1 MTELKLLDT
10 FSGIGGFSYAAE
22 KIVGGFKTTA
32 FVECEPFCQRVLNQ
46 HWPHVPIFPDI
57 KTYNPEPHS
66 ADIITEGFPCQDI
79 SVAGRQAGIKQ
90 GTRSGLFYELMRVI
104 RQLRPRYIVLEN
116 VAAITT
122 NGLNIVLGSLAEAG
136 YDAEWS
142 CIRASDMGGCHR
154 RDRWW
159 LVAYLHCQQQDRTED
174 KIQAGRSITATCTA
188 SDSKG
193 LLSYGGES
201 KYHGE
206 FEQQTLSEL
215 RNCHRSDSAYSN
227 STGTQGLRPKRQLR
241 ETCEEV
247 TPKWRP
253 GPQLLSPDWRSY
265 ISQPLLRRGDDG
277 LSNRVD
283 RLKSLGNSVV
293 PQVAAIPLQRVLE
306 LASS

>member
-22 KIVGGFKTTA
+22 RIVGGFKTIA
-32 FVECEPFCQRVLNQ
+32 FVECEPFCQKILNQ
-46 HWPHVPIFPDI
+46 HWPHVPIFSDI
-57 KTYNPEPHS
+57 KTYDAEPYS
-66 ADIITEGFPCQDI
+66 ADIITAGFPCQDI

-122 NGLNIVLGSLAEAG
+122 NGLDIVLGSLAEAG

-159 LVAYLHCQQQDRTED
+159 LVAY
-174 KIQAGRSITATCTA
+174 A
-188 SDSKG
+188 
-193 LLSYGGES
+193 
-201 KYHGE
+201 
-206 FEQQTLSEL
+206 
-215 RNCHRSDSAYSN
+215 N
-227 STGTQGLRPKRQLR
+227 STGTQGLRPERQLR
-241 ETCEEV
+241 ETREEI
-247 TPKWRP
+247 TLKWRP
-253 GPQLLSPDWRSY
+253 GPELLSPTWRGY
-265 ISQPLLRRGDDG
+265 ISQPLLHRGDDG
-277 LSNRVD
+277 LSDRVD